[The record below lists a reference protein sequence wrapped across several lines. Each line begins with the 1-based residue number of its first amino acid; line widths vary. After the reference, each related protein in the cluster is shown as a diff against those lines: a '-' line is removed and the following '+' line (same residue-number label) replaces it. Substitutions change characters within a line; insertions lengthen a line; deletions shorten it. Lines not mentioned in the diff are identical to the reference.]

1 MHKTYSVLE
10 VTLMEG
16 SSPSRKT
23 ILARLTEAKA
33 KKQVDSLNDKLSKQD
48 YVPGTPVVCYL
59 AQVAN

>member
-1 MHKTYSVLE
+1 MKTYSVLE
-10 VTLMEG
+10 VTLVEG
-16 SSPSRKT
+16 FSPSRRT
-23 ILARLTEAKA
+23 ILARLTEANA